1 MELALSELRRGIDV
15 RLAGFEGRLALC
27 CQRNELNERQS
38 TDQSRL
44 VDDLEA
50 RLSAAEREQVTRD
63 QLDSRFRQTVALL
76 SLVATTA
83 SVAVGVI
90 VALVG
95 R

>member
-15 RLAGFEGRLALC
+15 RLAGLEGQLALC
-27 CQRNELNERQS
+27 CQRNELNERQAI
-38 TDQSRL
+38 DQSRL
-44 VDDLEA
+44 VDELET
-50 RLSAAEREQVTRD
+50 RLSTAEREQVTRG
-63 QLDSRFRQTVALL
+63 QLDNRFRQTVALL

-83 SVAVGVI
+83 SVAAGVL